1 MNTPA
6 VSLIFGLTTGGT
18 WYNELQL
25 ARAPSRSMIRVTSR
39 LCGISLRC
47 LRRVA

>member
-1 MNTPA
+1 MNTLVAP
-6 VSLIFGLTTGGT
+6 LTFGLTTGGS
-18 WYNELQL
+18 WYNELRL
-25 ARAPSRSMIRVTSR
+25 ARAPSCSMIRATSR